1 MRKPTD
7 SAWNVRP
14 ALQIAAQLPPN
25 RDEAL
30 AVLNL
35 AMNFVAFA
43 YLPQP
48 KAPKQPTARKSRRRP

>member
-1 MRKPTD
+1 MRKPQ
-7 SAWNVRP
+7 AINWNVRT
-14 ALQIAAQLPPN
+14 ALQIAGQLPPN

-48 KAPKQPTARKSRRRP
+48 KAPKQPTARKSTRRP